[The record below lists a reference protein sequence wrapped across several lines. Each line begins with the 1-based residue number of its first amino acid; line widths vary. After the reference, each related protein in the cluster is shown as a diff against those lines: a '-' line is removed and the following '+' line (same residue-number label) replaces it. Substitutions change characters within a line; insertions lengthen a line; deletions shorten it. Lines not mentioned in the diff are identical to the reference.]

1 MSQNKLRN
9 LRYNYRSPQ
18 AFQSNYELILHFSS
32 ITSLGSASNVAV
44 MVGTEHTLQSADC
57 KALISGIL
65 QTKEYDE
72 IEQRIDDSSSG
83 REHRIQGLY
92 VFDTSIIILR

>member
-1 MSQNKLRN
+1 MSENKLRN

-44 MVGTEHTLQSADC
+44 MVGTEHSLQSADC

-65 QTKEYDE
+65 HTKEYDE
-72 IEQRIDDSSSG
+72 IEQRVDDDSSG
-83 REHRIQGLY
+83 REHRIQGSNIFHSSRCL
-92 VFDTSIIILR
+92 